1 MSITSQEIGSLGEQ
15 AACEYL
21 KSKGYFILQRNFR
34 CNAGEIDIIG
44 VLGGCTVFFEVKTR
58 KNSLYGNAAEFVD
71 FRKQAKIKKTAMYFL
86 KNDDADFRFDVI
98 EVYHS
103 NGKVQKINHIENA
116 F

>member
-1 MSITSQEIGSLGEQ
+1 MDAHQIGELGEE

-34 CNAGEIDIIG
+34 CKTGEIDIIA
-44 VLGGCTVFFEVKTR
+44 VIDGCTVFAEVKTR
-58 KNSLYGNAAEFVD
+58 KNDCFGAAAEFVD
-71 FRKQAKIKKTAMYFL
+71 YRKQAKIKRAAMYFL
-86 KNDDADFRFDVI
+86 KNQDEDMRFDVI

-103 NGKVQKINHIENA
+103 RGQVTQINHITDA